1 MVKPIP
7 LNLLIHEVVYEE
19 YLGNP
24 SGLGE
29 EYKPAVTLENVRVD
43 AVVNKSKAAGT
54 NTSEQH
60 NDQYT
65 LFYDVVH
72 STPPVDIVEKSKVTF
87 NGRTLTVSKAN
98 PIYAFT
104 LHHYEA
110 GLS

>member
-1 MVKPIP
+1 MIQPIP
-7 LNLLIHEVVYEE
+7 INLLIHEVVYEE

-29 EYKPAVTLENVRVD
+29 EYKDKITLKNVRMD
-43 AVVNKSKAAGT
+43 AVISKGKVNGT
-54 NTSEQH
+54 ATSEQYD
-60 NDQYT
+60 NQYT
-65 LFYDVVH
+65 MFYDVVH

-87 NGRTLTVSKAN
+87 NGRVFTVTRPN